1 MTKLRFLLL
10 LVLLLSGI
18 TCMPALSLKQSLE
31 EADDLSVGDRFILN
45 IRGYGPLESVEL
57 PDT

>member
-1 MTKLRFLLL
+1 MTKLRVLLL
-10 LVLLLSGI
+10 LVFLLSGI
-18 TCMPALSLKQSLE
+18 TCAGAVPKQSLE

-45 IRGYGPLESVEL
+45 GDEPLESVEL